1 MPKHIVLLED
11 EPLLLELLQQVLLLE
26 GHQATCLSDPQ
37 TLIQVLRAERP
48 DAVLLDV
55 NLQDG
60 NGLDLLGKI
69 RADHNLKD
77 LFVILSSGM
86 DYRQN
91 AHQAGANAF
100 LMKPYS
106 PGALLDLLES
116 PGALGG

>member
-55 NLQDG
+55 NLQGG

-86 DYRQN
+86 DHRQN